1 MPFLVRLKPFNEKK
15 GYVVRVYMIDGVRFH
30 EERGWYEVPD
40 EFANR
45 LRELHQDHYNDDSP
59 LLFDVCTRKEAERLD
74 AAAVIAEA
82 KASAKKPAQI
92 VSTRP
97 REGGDLTTADIKEPV
112 TPELIEPEEDDED
125 EGDPDDG
132 RVVEVGRVSSH
143 PGTGPKTRSKKR

>member
-45 LRELHQDHYNDDSP
+45 LRDLHQDHYNEDSP
-59 LLFDVCTRKEAERLD
+59 VLFDVCTRKEAERLD
-74 AAAVIAEA
+74 AAASIAEL

-92 VSTRP
+92 VSTRQAASN
-97 REGGDLTTADIKEPV
+97 DLTTADIKEPA
-112 TPELIEPEEDDED
+112 PAMIDPADEDDD
-125 EGDPDDG
+125 AGDPDEG
-132 RVVEVGRVSSH
+132 RVLEVGRVSIPSS
-143 PGTGPKTRSKKR
+143 GPKTRSKKR